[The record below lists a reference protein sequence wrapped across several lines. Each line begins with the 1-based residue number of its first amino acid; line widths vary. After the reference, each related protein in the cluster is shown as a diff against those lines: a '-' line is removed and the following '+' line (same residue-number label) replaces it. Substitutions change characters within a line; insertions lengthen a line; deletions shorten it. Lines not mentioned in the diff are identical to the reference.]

1 MISAAWESICFVYLK
16 KPNIFVDLPTEEFW
30 HEFEKLLFWLSTFLD
45 LQIPPN
51 LELVIG
57 NW

>member
-16 KPNIFVDLPTEEFW
+16 KPNTFVDLSTEEFW
-30 HEFEKLLFWLSTFLD
+30 HEFEKLSFWLSTFVD

-51 LELVIG
+51 LELVAR
-57 NW
+57 